1 MEENIPNFNAQYEI
15 FQENINVLDLW
26 IIEANEIQERNRLQ
40 QIQSKLSTLD
50 VKMRLAFGIKEILL
64 NNDFVSDKQNDL
76 KLCHLLYYKL
86 ADLWFA
92 YDSYL
97 KFYKKTIGTEKR
109 NVEWIDANIHN
120 NYSSTEEAILARD
133 AVNETFQELYN
144 NVARIN
150 LVTDYLTHCKTNASN
165 PQKTRIDQIILK
177 IQQQT
182 FDLSNSEILTITYAV
197 RNNFVHNGET
207 TVVPD
212 SFGYQNK
219 AQLLKVL
226 YSYLAVILLVSS
238 NITFNRIQALPITAI
253 TTL

>member
-1 MEENIPNFNAQYEI
+1 MERDIPNFENQYRTFQNNFRNLEI
-15 FQENINVLDLW
+15 RLAETENI
-26 IIEANEIQERNRLQ
+26 IEINRLKP
-40 QIQSKLSTLD
+40 IKAELTTLD
-50 VKMRLAFGIKEILL
+50 VKMRLAFGIREIHL
-64 NNDFVSDKQNDL
+64 NNYFVSDKQNDL

-109 NVEWIDANIHN
+109 NVEWIDAIVHN
-120 NYSSTEEAILARD
+120 NYSSTEEVILARNT
-133 AVNETFQELYN
+133 VNEKFQELYN
-144 NVARIN
+144 NVQRIN

-165 PQKTRIDQIILK
+165 SQKTRIDQIILK
-177 IQQQT
+177 IQEQT
-182 FDLSNSEILTITYAV
+182 FGLTNSEILTITYAV

-212 SFGYQNK
+212 NFRYQNK
-219 AQLLKVL
+219 VQLLKVL

-238 NITFNRIQALPITAI
+238 NITFNRI
-253 TTL
+253 

>member
-1 MEENIPNFNAQYEI
+1 MEINIPNFNAQYEL
-15 FQENINVLDLW
+15 FQENINVLDLR
-26 IIEANEIQERNRLQ
+26 IVDTYEIPERNRLQ
-40 QIQSKLSTLD
+40 QIQNELSTLD
-50 VKMRLAFGIKEILL
+50 VKMRLAFGIREILL

-97 KFYKKTIGTEKR
+97 KFYKKAIGTEKR
-109 NVEWIDANIHN
+109 NVEWIDAIVHN
-120 NYSSTEEAILARD
+120 NYSATEEVILARV
-133 AVNETFQELYN
+133 AVNEKFQELYT
-144 NVARIN
+144 NVARVN
-150 LVTDYLTHCKTNASN
+150 LITDYLTHCKTNASN
-165 PQKTRIDQIILK
+165 SQKTRIDQIILK

-182 FDLSNSEILTITYAV
+182 FGLTNSEILTIIYAV

-212 SFGYQNK
+212 NFGYQNK

-238 NITFNRIQALPITAI
+238 NITFNRI
-253 TTL
+253 

>member
-1 MEENIPNFNAQYEI
+1 MERNIPNFENQYRTFQNNLRDLEI
-15 FQENINVLDLW
+15 RLIETENI
-26 IIEANEIQERNRLQ
+26 IERKRLKA
-40 QIQSKLSTLD
+40 IQSELTTLD
-50 VKMRLAFGIKEILL
+50 VKMRLAFGISEIRL
-64 NNDFVSDKQNDL
+64 NNNFVSDKQNDL

-109 NVEWIDANIHN
+109 NVEWIDTIVHN
-120 NYSSTEEAILARD
+120 NYSSTVEVILARD
-133 AVNETFQELYN
+133 TVNERFQEFYN
-144 NVARIN
+144 NNTRIN
-150 LVTDYLTHCKTNASN
+150 RITDYLTHCKTNASN
-165 PQKTRIDQIILK
+165 PQKIRIDQIVLK

-182 FDLSNSEILTITYAV
+182 LGLTNSEILTITYAV

-212 SFGYQNK
+212 NFGYKNK

-238 NITFNRIQALPITAI
+238 NITFNRI
-253 TTL
+253 